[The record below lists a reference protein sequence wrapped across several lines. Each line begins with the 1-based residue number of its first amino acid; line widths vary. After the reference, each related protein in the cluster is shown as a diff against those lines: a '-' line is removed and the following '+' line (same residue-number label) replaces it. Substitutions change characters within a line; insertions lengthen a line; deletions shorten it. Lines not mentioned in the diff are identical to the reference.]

1 MVAFRQWGE
10 KHMFPSGD
18 EHSELH
24 DRKNHKPLAK
34 LVVKSADGRAL
45 SLDDLE
51 LAMSPA
57 AASSVAKKMIRR

>member
-1 MVAFRQWGE
+1 
-10 KHMFPSGD
+10 MFPSGD

-24 DRKNHKPLAK
+24 DKNSHKPLAK
-34 LVVKSADGRAL
+34 LVVKSADGRPL

-57 AASSVAKKMIRR
+57 AASRLEKKLPRRRLR